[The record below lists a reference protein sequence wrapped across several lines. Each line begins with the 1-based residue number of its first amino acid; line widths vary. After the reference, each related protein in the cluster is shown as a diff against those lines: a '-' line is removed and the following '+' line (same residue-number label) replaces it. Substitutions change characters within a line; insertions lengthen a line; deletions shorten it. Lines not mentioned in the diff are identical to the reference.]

1 MKEVFKIDG
10 MTCTSCQNTV
20 ENSVKKL
27 PGIQTVSVSLLA
39 NSMMVEYDPNRTSS
53 SMIIREVT
61 AVGYKATSS
70 SNLTQSTSVS
80 HKTSDNQTLKLRL
93 LVSLILLIL
102 LLYISMGEMFK
113 IPLPKIFVLPE
124 YSLHFALA
132 QLFLIIPIIVLNWH
146 FLNSGI
152 RHLLRRTPNMD
163 SLISIGVI
171 AAFSSGIISLFVIAT
186 GFAENNME
194 MIHLG
199 RMNLYFEAA
208 GAILV
213 FVSLGKHV
221 ESISKQRSTTAVKQL
236 LDLSP
241 ETAWVKREGDF
252 KEIPTSEIQIGDL
265 ILVKPGMVI
274 PVDGTI
280 ESGSSDIDESL
291 ITGENIPVFKREG
304 DPVISAT
311 INKTQAFQ
319 FRAEKVGS
327 ETTIAK
333 IIDLVETTIARKMPI
348 QKLADKISGV
358 FVPIVLLISI
368 ITFITWMIVG
378 ETVGGALSMA
388 IAVLVISCP
397 CALGL
402 ATPVAVM
409 VAMGKG
415 AEASILI
422 KNPDILEIIHKVDV
436 ILFDKT
442 GTLTTGNPEVTDV
455 IPYQGVKESDL
466 LRVAGSLEQ
475 YSNHPIAKGILR
487 FVNIKEVDLDE
498 ITQMSEIPGKGLK
511 GTWLGKQVMVGNQV
525 LFPKDLPLPS
535 DLVTISE
542 SLFNQG
548 KTVSYV
554 LLEQQYLGLIACQDQ
569 LRHDSKEAINSLR
582 KLGLKTIM
590 LTGDTPLAATAIQK
604 QINLDHVYSQVKPE
618 EKATIIR
625 QMLQNGEVVAM
636 VGDGINDAVALS
648 ESSVGIA
655 IGAGSDVAIDSADIV
670 LMHSNLNDVE
680 KAIILGRK
688 TLNTIKTN
696 LFWAFVY
703 NLVGIPIAAGVLVS
717 WFDFRLSP
725 MIAALAMSLSSISV
739 VLNALRLKTLKWKKR
754 GVI

>member
-1 MKEVFKIDG
+1 
-10 MTCTSCQNTV
+10 
-20 ENSVKKL
+20 
-27 PGIQTVSVSLLA
+27 
-39 NSMMVEYDPNRTSS
+39 
-53 SMIIREVT
+53 
-61 AVGYKATSS
+61 
-70 SNLTQSTSVS
+70 
-80 HKTSDNQTLKLRL
+80 
-93 LVSLILLIL
+93 
-102 LLYISMGEMFK
+102 
-113 IPLPKIFVLPE
+113 
-124 YSLHFALA
+124 
-132 QLFLIIPIIVLNWH
+132 
-146 FLNSGI
+146 
-152 RHLLRRTPNMD
+152 
-163 SLISIGVI
+163 
-171 AAFSSGIISLFVIAT
+171 AFSSGIISLFVIAT

-252 KEIPTSEIQIGDL
+252 KEIPTNEIQIGDL

-703 NLVGIPIAAGVLVS
+703 NLVGIPIA
-717 WFDFRLSP
+717 
-725 MIAALAMSLSSISV
+725 
-739 VLNALRLKTLKWKKR
+739 
-754 GVI
+754 